1 VPEHRRKG
9 SQNAILAARITAA
22 AESGCDVVAT
32 ETGEPRDGEPGGSW
46 RNIARA
52 GFEPQ
57 YVRPNYLS
65 TPDADTSGTRR

>member
-1 VPEHRRKG
+1 MPEHRRKG
-9 SQNAILAARITAA
+9 AQSAILAARIIAA
-22 AESGCDVVAT
+22 AEAGCDVVAT

-65 TPDADTSGTRR
+65 RPDADTSGTGR